1 MQNTIDHLQC
11 VSCKQPFSEDEIEYT
26 CPDCGPVKGTLD
38 VVYDFKQVKK
48 QLSREKLAGSSE
60 ASHWRYLP
68 LLPVHNSNFIQPLRV
83 GWSPLIQSARLSSEL
98 ELKNLYFKDD
108 SGNASHSYKD
118 RASSVA
124 IVKALEKGYKGI
136 AAASSGNAAASISAF
151 AASAGLPCHI
161 YVPKSIPRA
170 KLAQLKAYGAD
181 VILVDGP
188 YDEAFDLCMQE
199 APKNGWYNRNTA
211 INPYLAEGKKTGA
224 LEICEQLGWQAP
236 QVVFVP
242 VGDGCIIS
250 GVWKGFK
257 DLYDL
262 KFIDSLPLLVGVQAE
277 GSAPLVK
284 AYRQGARLAETQKAE
299 TMADSIS
306 VGFPRDQVK
315 ALRAVRQSGGK
326 FIAVSDDAI
335 REAQRK
341 LPLNSGLFAEP
352 AAAAAFAGLLKLQR
366 EKKIDANDTVVV
378 MLTGSGLKDISTFLD
393 GSNDHG

>member
-11 VSCKQPFSEDEIEYT
+11 VTCKRQFDEDEIEYT

-38 VVYDFKQVKK
+38 VVYNLKQVKRRFAPEK
-48 QLSREKLAGSSE
+48 TSAGLS

-68 LLPVHNSNFIQPLRV
+68 LLPIHNPDLIQPLRT
-83 GWSPLIQSARLSSEL
+83 GWTPLYQPQKLAEEL
-98 ELKNLYFKDD
+98 ELKKLYFKDD
-108 SGNASHSYKD
+108 SGNITHSYKD

-124 IVKALEKGYKGI
+124 IVKALEKGYTGI

-151 AASAGLPCHI
+151 AASAGIPCHI
-161 YVPKSIPRA
+161 YVPKAIPQA
-170 KLAQLKAYGAD
+170 KLAQLKAYHAQ

-224 LEICEQLGWQAP
+224 LEICEQLNWQAP

-250 GVWKGFK
+250 GVWKGFR

-262 KFIDSLPLLVGVQAE
+262 GFIDALPRLVGVQAE
-277 GSAPLVK
+277 GSSPLVK
-284 AYRQGARLAETQKAE
+284 AFHRGSKEVKTEQVSTI
-299 TMADSIS
+299 ADSIS

-315 ALRAVRQSGGK
+315 ALRAVHQSGGK
-326 FIAVSDDAI
+326 FIAVSDDEISA
-335 REAQRK
+335 AQRK
-341 LPLNSGLFAEP
+341 LPSASGIFVEP
-352 AAAAAFAGLLKLQR
+352 AAATAFAGLIKLTAEEQVNS
-366 EKKIDANDTVVV
+366 DDTVVV
-378 MLTGSGLKDISTFLD
+378 MLTGSGLKDISTFLEE
-393 GSNDHG
+393 